1 MIYNENVIMI
11 IIKLKEKNMT
21 NKSLTEIEMKSIM
34 GGYSFNPSVSSI
46 DRFDYSSGYSLPTI
60 GTGRA
65 IYGWIKWLFRRW

>member
-11 IIKLKEKNMT
+11 IIKSKEKNMT

-46 DRFDYSSGYSLPTI
+46 DRFESQSGYRVGTPTI
-60 GTGRA
+60 F
-65 IYGWIKWLFRRW
+65 GWIERLFRRW

>member
-1 MIYNENVIMI
+1 MI

-46 DRFDYSSGYSLPTI
+46 DRFDNSSGFSLGTPT
-60 GTGRA
+60 

>member
-1 MIYNENVIMI
+1 
-11 IIKLKEKNMT
+11 MT

-46 DRFDYSSGYSLPTI
+46 DRFDNSSGFSLGTPT
-60 GTGRA
+60 